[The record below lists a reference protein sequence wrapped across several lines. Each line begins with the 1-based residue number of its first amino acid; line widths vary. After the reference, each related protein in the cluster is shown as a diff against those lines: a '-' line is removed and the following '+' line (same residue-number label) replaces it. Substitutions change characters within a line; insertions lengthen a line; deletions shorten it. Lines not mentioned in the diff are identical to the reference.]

1 MSLTLFTIEEFEPRL
16 SDEALL
22 VEEFRI
28 LHSLNYNKQPG
39 DTQGRER
46 RRAIA
51 ECKYIYHRYDYRSEF
66 SEYGDEERHVEALIA
81 AGLPEDYTF
90 SPELKACIDRFIEL
104 QDTRMLKVLT
114 TAEKALDKLRLYLDS
129 IDFSEK
135 DKNDNLVHKPKEIM
149 ASIADLGNI
158 NKKLKEL
165 RKLVKAELKE
175 TATLRGDH
183 EGGFDGAV

>member
-1 MSLTLFTIEEFEPRL
+1 MSLTLFVIEDYEPRL

-22 VEEFRI
+22 ISEFKA
-28 LHSLNYNKQPG
+28 LHLLAYNKQAG
-39 DTQGRER
+39 DTQGRDR
-46 RRAIA
+46 KRAIS
-51 ECKYIYHRYDYRSEF
+51 ECRYIYHMYDYRSEF
-66 SEYGDEERHVEALIA
+66 SEYDDEERHQESLLA
-81 AGLPEDYTF
+81 AGLEEGYIF
-90 SPELKACIDRFIEL
+90 SDELKACIKKFVQL
-104 QDTRMLKVLT
+104 QETRMLKVLT
-114 TAEKALDKLRLYLDS
+114 TAEAALDKLRLYLDG
-129 IDFSEK
+129 IDFLEK
-135 DKNDNLVHKPKEIM
+135 DKNGNLVHKPKEIM